1 MDKKTFLLRI
11 LQTFVISFTLTIAI
25 TLAWTEPSAS
35 PPGGNVAAPLNVSD
49 APQVKRGSLILN
61 TGGAEIGL
69 IVAAG
74 NVGIGTGSRPP
85 AGKFEI
91 AGNRN
96 FYIEIGTVD
105 GHQTPRC
112 SCDRYN
118 NIRECEG
125 SFETTHPVGNICY
138 DQYTLS
144 ESETIVGGLPT
155 RENTEITRLSVKF
168 QVQNV
173 PLFIVSQS
181 GNIGISTS
189 NPTADLDVK
198 GIIKATGFGR
208 SGCVLV
214 DPHIKGGDAFCPPGY
229 YVAGV
234 KNHKDNNWTV
244 DMIWCCRPGN

>member
-11 LQTFVISFTLTIAI
+11 LQTFVISFTLTIFI

-61 TGGAEIGL
+61 TSGAEIGL

-96 FYIEIGTVD
+96 FYIEIETVD

-125 SFETTHPVGNICY
+125 SFEAGNSSVSVCY
-138 DQYTLS
+138 DQYTVA
-144 ESETIVGGLPT
+144 ESIVGGDLPT
-155 RENTEITRLSVKF
+155 RENTEIRKLSVKF
-168 QVQNV
+168 QLQSA
-173 PLFIVSQS
+173 PLFIASES
-181 GNIGISTS
+181 GNIGILTT
-189 NPTADLDVK
+189 NPRAELDVK

-214 DPHIKGGDAFCPPGY
+214 DPDKDGANAFCPPGY

-234 KNHKDNNWTV
+234 RNYQHNNWTV